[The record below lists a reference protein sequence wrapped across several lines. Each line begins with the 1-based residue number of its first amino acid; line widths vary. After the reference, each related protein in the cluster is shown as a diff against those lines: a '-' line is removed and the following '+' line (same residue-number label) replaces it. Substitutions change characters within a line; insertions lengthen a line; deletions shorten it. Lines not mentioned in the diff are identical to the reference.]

1 MRRDTKPDQTMNTND
16 RAVIQMIQ
24 SENGTYVPRSQ
35 IYSERYV
42 DWEDGMPVLKYR
54 NVVRKEAINE
64 LTRHALSQPY
74 EGEWNPEQQCYIK
87 DPRFEGMTKA
97 EVIEHRLVDKAAA
110 GSVEAIKEI
119 KDRLMGKP
127 KQQVE
132 SKNLNISYE
141 DYLAELA
148 RSEGILDDSSD
159 ESNEV
164 GNDTYSYDYDEPL
177 DL

>member
-1 MRRDTKPDQTMNTND
+1 MRQNNPKSNTDQTGNTTN

-42 DWEDGMPVLKYR
+42 DWEDGMPVVRYK

-74 EGEWNPEQQCYIK
+74 EGEWDPVEKCFVI

-110 GSVEAIKEI
+110 GNVEAIKEI

-141 DYLAELA
+141 DYLTELA
-148 RSEGILDDSSD
+148 RSEGMLDDEPSE
-159 ESNEV
+159 ES
-164 GNDTYSYDYDEPL
+164 NDTYSYDYHEPL